1 MLQDWEF
8 GIEQAIS
15 MLSVLFWANDIYSI
29 GVAKD
34 KCSEIR
40 KKAVDVLNKEHTD
53 TIERILLQLTQA
65 YRQVKL

>member
-8 GIEQAIS
+8 DIEQAIS
-15 MLSVLFWANDIYSI
+15 MLSVLFCANDIYSV

-34 KCSEIR
+34 RCNDIR
-40 KKAVDVLNKEHTD
+40 KRAVEVLDKVHTD

-65 YRQVKL
+65 YR